1 MTCEPIDSDDD
12 PGWMRGTTVDPD
24 DFPQLETPAE
34 KVEASADARGKIR
47 SGKLAGKSLE
57 SAIWILAL
65 PVLLQQLLAA
75 AVGLVDKML
84 AGAIP
89 DPVGVPALDAIGIGS
104 YIGWFIGIAMT
115 GLGVGT
121 QAIIARSMGS
131 GDTREANLASG
142 QSIVLS
148 LLWGTLVGAGVWLAI
163 DPLMGVIELSETAR
177 HHCRDYVQIVALSM
191 PFTGLMTVG
200 SMALHGAGETTLPSV
215 VAVVVNIVNVV
226 ASWLLSG
233 ITLSLGP
240 LTLGNAL
247 GIDPTQWGVTG
258 IAAGT
263 AISYFVG
270 AMMTLAVLWRGV
282 KDMKPKATHLRPTR
296 DMTWRVVRVG
306 FPNFVEGIALWA
318 VNLFVLRFIGEVA
331 ARGIGDA
338 PKDGLVGAHM
348 IAVQWEAFSFLPGFA
363 IGTAAGTLAGQYLGA
378 GNAVM
383 ARKSINHC
391 LVLGM
396 ALMGVFGLVFILAGR
411 FLTSLISDAPV
422 HLESVPPLLLTCGF
436 IQVFFAMGMVCRN
449 GLRGVGDTVWILGIT
464 ALSSYLV
471 RLPLAWLFGLAM
483 GWGLTGIWIGL
494 CAELVVRGIAFWLRF
509 RFGRWDLLKV

>member
-1 MTCEPIDSDDD
+1 M
-12 PGWMRGTTVDPD
+12 VDPD
-24 DFPQLETPAE
+24 DLPLLETAE
-34 KVEASADARGKIR
+34 EKIEAGPDSVGTIR
-47 SGKLAGKSLE
+47 RGKLAGKSLE
-57 SAIWILAL
+57 GAIWILAT
-65 PVLLQQLLAA
+65 PVLVQQLLAA

-84 AGAIP
+84 AGGIP

-115 GLGVGT
+115 GLGVGS
-121 QAIIARSMGS
+121 QAIIARAMGS
-131 GDTREANLASG
+131 GDTREANMASG
-142 QSIVLS
+142 QGIVLS
-148 LLWGTLVGAGVWLAI
+148 LLWGALVGAAVWMAI
-163 DPLMGVIELSETAR
+163 DPLMSVIQLSETAR
-177 HHCRDYVQIVALSM
+177 HHCRDYVRIVALSM

-215 VAVVVNIVNVV
+215 VAVIVNIVNVF

-233 ITLSLGP
+233 VTISLGP
-240 LTLGNAL
+240 ITLGNAL
-247 GIDPTQWGVTG
+247 GVDPTEWGVIG

-270 AMMTLAVLWRGV
+270 AAMTLVVLWRGV
-282 KDMKPKATHLRPTR
+282 KDMKPTRAHLRPTR
-296 DMTWRVVRVG
+296 DMTWRVLRVG
-306 FPNFVEGIALWA
+306 FPNFLEGIALWA

-331 ARGIGDA
+331 ARGIDGA

-378 GNAVM
+378 GNPMM

-391 LVLGM
+391 LAIGM
-396 ALMGVFGLVFILAGR
+396 ILMGLFGIVFIVAGR
-411 FLTSLISDAPV
+411 PLTALISDAPV
-422 HLESVPPLLLTCGF
+422 HLESVPPLLVTCGF

-471 RLPLAWLFGLAM
+471 RLPLAWLFGLAL

-509 RFGRWDLLKV
+509 RFGRWELLRV